1 MYKFFKILKRILI
14 AITFPLWFPLGILWF
29 IFSVLHD
36 AFMNDGRGL
45 DQAYHDMRD
54 REDKRD
60 ED

>member
-1 MYKFFKILKRILI
+1 MYKKLKRILI
-14 AITFPLWFPLGILWF
+14 AITFPLWLPLGILWF
-29 IFSVLHD
+29 IFSVLYD
-36 AFMNDGRGL
+36 ALMNDARGF